1 MPSAKIVH
9 VCSNLKEL
17 VTKIMPSLYV
27 SNGDF
32 LSCIHFMSMYCMYD
46 YAYRYKILIS
56 LFQYH

>member
-32 LSCIHFMSMYCMYD
+32 LSCIHFMSIYCMYD
-46 YAYRYKILIS
+46 DAYHYKIFIS
-56 LFQYH
+56 